1 VVLAL
6 QPRLTTQ
13 NIIRHALTAE
23 KEIIER
29 IQAVIL
35 LGGSLLR
42 SPLSLATG
50 RSLLDLPVTSGY
62 SIFDCWHDH
71 LKSFASSNSIGSLTA
86 RLIIDRRA
94 SEPQQAPWEAAVNLS
109 VEHDPHEFRGTAGVL
124 RDVSSYYDDDDYIVV
139 ASAAQLLLE
148 PMEKLVCE
156 LASKANDISLVA
168 HDDGTPCG
176 LMLMRCGCLH
186 DIPAIGYIDLKEQAF
201 PEIAK
206 YYRVHVVRR
215 ACPSGLP
222 IRTLEDYVE
231 ALRAYRRLLTG
242 SGDHRVE
249 DDGHSLFEIVE
260 DGAVVN
266 PGSRLHDSVVLRGGR
281 VEGESVLFRSVV
293 GPQGIVRQ
301 QTLVCRLIS
310 GAESASEGG
319 YKNSFQYGRP
329 SYGIARRGRLA
340 KHFLQ
345 PT

>member
-1 VVLAL
+1 VALAL
-6 QPRLTTQ
+6 QPHLISQ
-13 NIIRHALTAE
+13 SIIRHALTAE
-23 KEIIER
+23 REIIER

-42 SPLSLATG
+42 SPLSTATG
-50 RSLLDLPVTSGY
+50 RSLLDLPVASGR

-71 LKSFASSNSIGSLTA
+71 LKSFTSSTSLGSLTA

-94 SEPQQAPWEAAVNLS
+94 SEPQLSPWEGPVNLS
-109 VEHDPHEFRGTAGVL
+109 VEHDPHEYRGTAGVL
-124 RDVSSYYDDDDYIVV
+124 RDVSCDYDDDDYIVV
-139 ASAAQLLLE
+139 ASAAQILLE
-148 PMEKLVCE
+148 PVEKLVCE

-176 LMLMRCGCLH
+176 LMLMRCGCLRE
-186 DIPAIGYIDLKEQAF
+186 IPAIGYIDLKEQAF

-206 YYRVHVVRR
+206 RYRVHVVRR
-215 ACPSGLP
+215 VRPSGLP

-231 ALRAYRRLLTG
+231 ALRAYRRLLAG
-242 SGDHRVE
+242 NGDHRAEE
-249 DDGHSLFEIVE
+249 DSHSLFEIVE

-281 VEGESVLFRSVV
+281 VEGESVLLRSIV
-293 GPQGIVRQ
+293 GPQGIVRHK
-301 QTLVCRLIS
+301 TLVCRIIS
-310 GAESASEGG
+310 GAELSSERVYG
-319 YKNSFQYGRP
+319 KSFYNIQ
-329 SYGIARRGRLA
+329 SYDITRRRRLS